1 MQSIVLN
8 NQKGKKMEGVIA
20 VFIPIIMLLIIGLV
34 AVTYIYYKS
43 REKQL
48 LIEKGL
54 SAEEIKKFFESKKD
68 PFILMKIGIISIF
81 FGIGLGIGMMSG
93 GEETREIVTPTSIF
107 VFTGLGFVIA
117 NLVGNKLK
125 RNYDLEKKKEN

>member
-20 VFIPIIMLLIIGLV
+20 VFIPIVMFLIIGLV
-34 AVTYIYYKS
+34 TVTYIYYKS

-54 SAEEIKKFFESKKD
+54 SAEDIKKFFESKRD
-68 PFILMKIGIISIF
+68 PFLLLKIGIISIF

-117 NLVGNKLK
+117 NLMGNKLRK
-125 RNYDLEKKKEN
+125 NYDLEKKNGN